1 MSAYEK
7 MLSDILKGYAGRD
20 ELIKKRA
27 EEHQKKYAPDVQKEE
42 PGLEEEGL
50 FDVLKPVKQKAF
62 EKAGI
67 EGKTKEALDFI
78 IPDSPLEA
86 ASTVANT
93 AKKGVS
99 SVLRKV
105 TGGEYAKQRA
115 AKQAATKAPQ
125 QLQDGINEDVRQVA
139 MEYMKDKGIEASAK
153 PFKNVNTEFAS
164 KVANAYDAMEHSPND
179 PKVKE
184 AYDALIDETM
194 DQFEV
199 IKKAGLKVSRIEPG
213 MENPYRTSK
222 DLHRDI
228 KENNHMWY
236 YPTDQ
241 GFGSG
246 DQFSDHPM
254 LKRTGVKDGDK
265 ELLAN
270 DVFRIVHDYFGHVK
284 EGTSF
289 GPKGEETAYRIHK
302 QMFSP
307 KAQKALATE
316 TRGQNSWVNYGPYGS
331 KNRANPKD
339 TTYADQKA
347 GLLPDWALED
357 YGD

>member
-1 MSAYEK
+1 MT
-7 MLSDILKGYAGRD
+7 LSDILNSLSSNEEEEK
-20 ELIKKRA
+20 IKKRA
-27 EEHQKKYAPDVQKEE
+27 VAHQKKYAPDAKEE
-42 PGLEEEGL
+42 PGIEEEGY
-50 FDVLKPVKQKAF
+50 FDILKPYKSKAL

-67 EGKTKEALDFI
+67 EGATKEAINLA
-78 IPDSPLEA
+78 IPDNPLDL
-86 ASTVANT
+86 ASSAIGA
-93 AKKGVS
+93 AKKGTSAILKKIV
-99 SVLRKV
+99 
-105 TGGEYAKQRA
+105 
-115 AKQAATKAPQ
+115 
-125 QLQDGINEDVRQVA
+125 NEDVRKVA
-139 MEYMKDKGIEASAK
+139 NDYMKDRAIKNVTK
-153 PFKNVNTEFAS
+153 PFTKVNEQFAS
-164 KVANAYDAMEHSPND
+164 KVAKAYDVMEHAPND
-179 PKVKE
+179 PQVKE
-184 AYDALIDETM
+184 AYDALINETM
-194 DQFEV
+194 DQFEA

-222 DLHRDI
+222 DLHDDI
-228 KENNHMWY
+228 KNNNHMWY

-254 LKRTGVKDGDK
+254 LKRTGVKDNGK

-357 YGD
+357 YED